1 MAIRKPSESNVAAEL
16 EPLVTTPEDT
26 ATHEPRVAI
35 PISKIDSVVVT
46 LSVELGRT
54 EFLIRDLK
62 SLRQSQIVPL
72 ERAVGDPVDIRVN
85 GKLVARGEVV
95 ATEGNKYGVRIT
107 EIVPSDATTPSN
119 TGIAM
124 S

>member
-1 MAIRKPSESNVAAEL
+1 MAIRKPSENNVAAEL
-16 EPLVTTPEDT
+16 EPLVVTTDPV
-26 ATHEPRVAI
+26 AAQEPRIAI
-35 PISKIDSVVVT
+35 PTSKIDSVVVT

-62 SLRQSQIVPL
+62 SLRQSQVVPL

-107 EIVPSDATTPSN
+107 EIVPSDAPMPS
-119 TGIAM
+119 IAGVAV

>member
-1 MAIRKPSESNVAAEL
+1 VAIRKPSENNVAAEL
-16 EPLVTTPEDT
+16 EPLVVTTDPV
-26 ATHEPRVAI
+26 AAQEPRIAI
-35 PISKIDSVVVT
+35 PTSKIDSVVVT

-62 SLRQSQIVPL
+62 SLRQSQVVPL

-107 EIVPSDATTPSN
+107 EIVPSDAPMPS
-119 TGIAM
+119 IAGVAV